1 MATETG
7 KLIRNILEVDYN
19 SFDAQTVRNAKN
31 QIMDLLAVMVSG
43 YQGPGNSAYFD
54 LLRQWGGAGEATVLV
69 HGDKFPLPQAAMMNS
84 LQCRSYDH
92 EAVGPYP
99 HGQNEGMF
107 AGHVESAVIPAA
119 LAVTEY
125 VNGSGKDLISA
136 VVLGGDLAARI
147 AFVEGMGF
155 NHPFDPVG
163 TANAFGAAAAA
174 GRLMGLSEEQLT
186 NAFGIVTMQVG
197 GGFRS
202 LWDGVL
208 TFKLGGA
215 LAARN
220 GIISTLMAQK
230 GYTGLKDPL
239 LGPQGYFDCYCP
251 KPYHPEYMNRDLG
264 KEFYSQGMHKKYPSC
279 YGNHNLIDCGLD
291 IVQQH
296 AINPA
301 EVKEI
306 ILGVPIRMLNSYG
319 AQPFKMGDG
328 QPAALFYQSY
338 SVANVILNR
347 SACLEQYTEKAIQAP
362 AVIELCGK
370 CHHQAT
376 TQKNEAVEL
385 KVRMIDGK
393 EYAAAYSYSQMR
405 GYPERPL
412 SQTELT
418 EKYWSNLSFC
428 DRIVEQKAREALG
441 MIENLEK
448 VDRIRDL
455 VKLLVV

>member
-1 MATETG
+1 MATETQ
-7 KLIRNILEVDYN
+7 KLIHNILDVDYG
-19 SFDAQTVRNAKN
+19 SFDELTIGNVKN
-31 QIMDLLAVMVSG
+31 QILDLLAVMVSG

-107 AGHVESAVIPAA
+107 AGHVESAVVPAA

-174 GRLMGLSEEQLT
+174 GRLMGLKEEQLI
-186 NAFGIVTMQVG
+186 NAFGIVTLQVG

-220 GIISTLMAQK
+220 GIISSLMAQK

-264 KEFYSQGMHKKYPSC
+264 KDFYSQGMHKKYPSC

-296 AINPA
+296 EIRPA

-306 ILGVPIRMLNSYG
+306 ILGVPPRMLNSYG
-319 AQPFKMGDG
+319 AQPFKKGDA
-328 QPAALFYQSY
+328 QPAALFYQAY
-338 SVANVILNR
+338 SVASVILRR
-347 SACLEQYTEKAIQAP
+347 SVSLENYTEKAIQEP

-370 CHHQAT
+370 CHHEAT
-376 TQKNEAVEL
+376 TQPKEGMEL
-385 KVRMIDGK
+385 KVRMLSGK
-393 EYAAAYSYSQMR
+393 EYSAVYSYSQMR

-412 SQTELT
+412 SQSELK
-418 EKYWSNLSFC
+418 EKYWDNLDFC
-428 DRIVEQKAREALG
+428 GRITRQNASQALQ
-441 MIENLEK
+441 MIENLER
-448 VDRIRDL
+448 VEHIRDL
-455 VKLLVV
+455 VRLLVA